1 MNQNMYE
8 IFRDFERAPDR
19 ASKIAVLQ
27 KNRRQTLLDVLQ
39 GSFHPDIK
47 FVIKS
52 KPSYRRS
59 DAPPGLGYSSIDI
72 EMKRIYLFVEG
83 AQKVPADLTDIRRQH
98 ILIQILEALEAAEA
112 DVFMNMLLKDLKVKG
127 LTYKIVQ
134 EAFPGLL
141 P

>member
-1 MNQNMYE
+1 MYQNIYE

-27 KNRRQTLLDVLQ
+27 KNKRQTLLDVLQ
-39 GSFHPDIK
+39 GAFHPDIK
-47 FVIKS
+47 YLIKS
-52 KPSYRRS
+52 KPSFRKS
-59 DAPPGLGYSSIDI
+59 DAPPGMGYSSIDI

-83 AQKVPADLTDIRRQH
+83 SKSAPKELTDVRRQH
-98 ILIQILEALEAAEA
+98 LLIQILESLEALEAE
-112 DVFMNMLLKDLKVKG
+112 VFMNMILKDLKVKG

-134 EAFPGLL
+134 EAFPELL

>member
-27 KNRRQTLLDVLQ
+27 KNKRQTLLDVLQ
-39 GSFHPDIK
+39 GAFHPDIK
-47 FVIKS
+47 YLIKS
-52 KPSYRRS
+52 KPSYRKS
-59 DAPPGLGYSSIDI
+59 DAPAGLGYSSIDV
-72 EMKRIYLFVEG
+72 EMRRVYLFVDGSNSAPKE
-83 AQKVPADLTDIRRQH
+83 LTDVRRQH
-98 ILIQILEALEAAEA
+98 LLVQILESLEALEA
-112 DVFMNMLLKDLKVKG
+112 DVFMNMILKDLKVKG

-134 EAFPGLL
+134 EAFPKLL

>member
-19 ASKIAVLQ
+19 AAKIAVLH
-27 KNRRQTLLDVLQ
+27 KNYRPVLGDVLQ
-39 GSFHPDIK
+39 GAFHPDIK
-47 FVIKS
+47 FTIKS

-59 DAPPGLGYSSIDI
+59 DAPPGMGYSSMDI

-83 AQKVPADLTDIRRQH
+83 SQKASKNLTDIRRQQL
-98 ILIQILEALEAAEA
+98 LIQILEALEASEA
-112 DVFMNMLLKDLKVKG
+112 DVFMNMMLKDLKVKG

-134 EAFPGLL
+134 EAFPDLL

>member
-19 ASKIAVLQ
+19 AAKIAVLQ
-27 KNRRQTLLDVLQ
+27 KNQRPVLLDVLQ
-39 GSFHPDIK
+39 GAFHPDIK
-47 FVIKS
+47 FNIKS

-59 DAPPGLGYSSIDI
+59 DAPPGMGYSSIDV
-72 EMKRIYLFVEG
+72 EMRRAYLFVEG
-83 AQKVPADLTDIRRQH
+83 STKAPPNLTDIRRQQ
-98 ILIQILEALEAAEA
+98 IIIQILEALEAPEA
-112 DVFMNMLLKDLKVKG
+112 DVFMNMILKDLKVKG

>member
-1 MNQNMYE
+1 MKQSIYE

-27 KNRRQTLLDVLQ
+27 KNYRPVLGDVLQ
-39 GSFHPDIK
+39 GAFHPDIK

-59 DAPPGLGYSSIDI
+59 DAPPGMGYSKIDV
-72 EMKRIYLFVEG
+72 EMRRIYLFVEG
-83 AQKVPADLTDIRRQH
+83 SQKAPKELTDVRRQH
-98 ILIQILEALEAAEA
+98 LLIQILEALEAPEA

>member
-1 MNQNMYE
+1 MKQNMYE

-27 KNRRQTLLDVLQ
+27 KNNRPALLDLLQ
-39 GSFHPDIK
+39 GAFHPDIQ

-59 DAPPGLGYSSIDI
+59 DAPPGMGYSTIDV
-72 EMKRIYLFVEG
+72 ELRRVYLFIEG
-83 AQKVPADLTDIRRQH
+83 SQKAPKELTDIRRQH
-98 ILIQILEALEAAEA
+98 ILIQILEALEALEA